1 MRKLSYFIGMS
12 LDGFIAGPDDEV
24 QFLMDQLSPAY
35 LDYLKAEWPETL
47 ATAGRRHFGCDDAEN
62 THYDTVL
69 MGRATYG
76 LGLKDG
82 MVDPYAHLKTYVF
95 SRSLAE
101 SPHPAVELVAGDPV
115 AKVRE
120 LKRQDGLG
128 IWLCGGGN
136 LAGQLAEEIDE
147 LVIKTYPVLAGDG
160 IRVVSG
166 EFGPRPYELTD
177 SRTFDNGAVVSKY
190 ARKR

>member
-24 QFLMDQLSPAY
+24 QFLLDQVSPAY
-35 LDYLKAEWPETL
+35 FEYLKAEWPETMP
-47 ATAGRRHFGCDDAEN
+47 TVGRQHFGFDDAEN

-69 MGRATYG
+69 MGRATYA

-82 MVDPYAHLKTYVF
+82 LVNPYAHLKSYVF
-95 SRSLAE
+95 SRSLTE
-101 SPHPAVELVAGDPV
+101 SPDPAVELVAGDPV

-166 EFGPRPYELTD
+166 EFDPRQFELAD
-177 SRTFDNGAVVSKY
+177 SRAFANGAVVSKY
-190 ARKR
+190 TRKR